1 MTTPPKQPA
10 PPVRF
15 SYLVVDNY
23 KCLDKLRLEFPPPSS
38 SDQLDIFAIGSR
50 NGGGKSSVL
59 ECLALSFSPRVPRG
73 FYQGCIRRGFDSAV
87 INAILQVGGEP
98 CRVSISLNQL
108 VDHEVEHNENL
119 PELKSFCAYVS
130 TESALLEVVTGKK
143 GKALVRAPLLFFPAC
158 RGALHASTLRTNA
171 HLRLGGTA
179 DTLRQ
184 ANEMLSRLRQE
195 FGGGEG
201 DFETLGVGQK
211 EIISTLFT
219 IWSAT
224 YHQPSVVLIDEP
236 ELHLNA
242 EWQRIFVSKL
252 AELAPKN
259 QYILATHSEEIFASV
274 PKERRLLLTSE
285 VEEVKALPPASCGE
299 VK

>member
-1 MTTPPKQPA
+1 MTTTPKQPA
-10 PPVRF
+10 LPVRF

-87 INAILQVGGEP
+87 INAVLQVGGEP

-119 PELKSFCAYVS
+119 PELKSFCTNVS
-130 TESALLEVVTGKK
+130 TESALFEIVVGKK
-143 GKALVRAPLLFFPAC
+143 EKNFVRAPLLFFPSH
-158 RGALHASTLRTNA
+158 RRTVHGSTLLADA
-171 HLRLGGTA
+171 HTDLGGT
-179 DTLRQ
+179 DSDLSQ
-184 ANEMLSRLRQE
+184 AKGVLSRLRQE
-195 FGGGEG
+195 FGGDEG
-201 DFETLGVGQK
+201 AFETLSSGQK

-274 PKERRLLLTSE
+274 PKERRLLLTS
-285 VEEVKALPPASCGE
+285 V
-299 VK
+299 

>member
-1 MTTPPKQPA
+1 
-10 PPVRF
+10 VRF

-23 KCLDKLRLEFPPPSS
+23 KCLDKLRLELPPPSS
-38 SDQLDIFAIGSR
+38 SGQLDIFAIGSR

-59 ECLALSFSPRVPRG
+59 ECLALSFSSQVPRG
-73 FYQGCIRRGFDSAV
+73 LYRGLYQGCVRRGFDSAV
-87 INAILQVGGEP
+87 INAVLQVSGEP

-108 VDHEVEHNENL
+108 VDHEVDHNENL
-119 PELKSFCAYVS
+119 PELKSFCTNVS
-130 TESALLEVVTGKK
+130 TESALLEIVAGKK
-143 GKALVRAPLLFFPAC
+143 EKALVRAPLLFFPSH
-158 RGALHASTLRTNA
+158 RRTVHGSTLLADA
-171 HLRLGGTA
+171 HTDLGGS
-179 DTLRQ
+179 DSDLSQ
-184 ANEMLSRLRQE
+184 AKGVLSRLWQE
-195 FGGGEG
+195 FGGDEG
-201 DFETLGVGQK
+201 AFETLSSGQK

-274 PKERRLLLTSE
+274 PKERRLLLTN
-285 VEEVKALPPASCGE
+285 V
-299 VK
+299 

>member
-1 MTTPPKQPA
+1 MTTPSKQPA
-10 PPVRF
+10 PSVRF

-23 KCLDKLRLEFPPPSS
+23 KCLDKLRLELPPPSS

-59 ECLALSFSPRVPRG
+59 ECLALSFSPRVPRD
-73 FYQGCIRRGFDSAV
+73 FYQGCIRSGSDFANIV
-87 INAILQVGGEP
+87 AALQVGGDP
-98 CRVSISLNQL
+98 CLAEILLSRTG
-108 VDHEVEHNENL
+108 DHEGEHEENL
-119 PELKSFCAYVS
+119 PELKSFCTNVS
-130 TESALLEVVTGKK
+130 TESALFEVVTGKK
-143 GKALVRAPLLFFPAC
+143 EKNFVRAPLLFFPSHRRAVH
-158 RGALHASTLRTNA
+158 GSTLLADA
-171 HLRLGGTA
+171 HTDLGGT
-179 DTLRQ
+179 DSDFSQ
-184 ANEMLSRLRQE
+184 AKGVLSRLRQE
-195 FGGGEG
+195 FGGDEG
-201 DFETLGVGQK
+201 AFEMLSSGQK

-274 PKERRLLLTSE
+274 PKERRLLLTS
-285 VEEVKALPPASCGE
+285 V
-299 VK
+299 